1 MCGMVHVM
9 RKDDKPAWKA
19 VLRRY
24 RHQKARGSSG
34 FGYVAI
40 KDNQVVSYQRAE
52 TEHEI
57 VRLISKEKAPE
68 IMFHHRQP
76 SGTPNVT
83 ELAHPFLIENEMLTH
98 QYYIQHNGI
107 IRNTEE
113 LKTMHDKMGFEYSS
127 EMLKAYVTKLGEQHV
142 IGIEWNDSES
152 LAVETA
158 LALDGKKTTI
168 DTEGAVA
175 VIGLQVQGKQII
187 NRFFF
192 RNVMNPLKYH
202 EDKQMVTIT
211 SAGHGQ
217 MVDSLKIYRLKQGGG
232 FEILSGDITPPLS
245 YKPTPYN
252 KETRKGNWVWL
263 NGKMVQTTEEESP
276 NMGYL
281 REGLNKVSGYLGLGP
296 AEDDYDPYPRESE
309 YQSLAA
315 TEEEE
320 NDYDSMELIS
330 KMDLNELWAE
340 WDLCVA
346 KKEELEKKIDFLEVA
361 SKNFITLEKMAN
373 LDALREVL
381 DQHEA
386 WMELLDKE
394 IQRQTTEEPDPE
406 TVQERLMK

>member
-1 MCGMVHVM
+1 M
-9 RKDDKPAWKA
+9 RKDGKPAWKA

-57 VRLISKEKAPE
+57 VNLISKEKAPE

-152 LAVETA
+152 LAIETA
-158 LALDGKKTTI
+158 LALDGKKPTI
-168 DTEGAVA
+168 DTEGAAA

-192 RNVMNPLKYH
+192 RNILNPLKYH

-211 SAGHGQ
+211 SAGHGE
-217 MVDSLKIYRLKQGGG
+217 MIESLKMYRLKQGGG

-245 YKPTPYN
+245 YKPTNYERN
-252 KETRKGNWVWL
+252 KKSKWEWV
-263 NGKMVQTTEEESP
+263 GGRMVEVKEEEPP

-281 REGLNKVSGYLGLGP
+281 REGFNKVSGYLGLGP
-296 AEDDYDPYPRESE
+296 LEDDYDPYPRESE

-315 TEEEE
+315 AEE
-320 NDYDSMELIS
+320 NDYDSMELLS

-340 WDLCVA
+340 WDLCLA
-346 KKEELEKKIDFLEVA
+346 KKEELEKKIE
-361 SKNFITLEKMAN
+361 TLELASAAFTTLERMAD

-386 WMELLDKE
+386 WMELVDKE
-394 IQRQTTEEPDPE
+394 IQRQTIEEPDPE